1 MPQGKPLIPLASSRA
16 ALAASLL
23 ALISCGEAVAP
34 LTPRTPKPP
43 AEPCRPGPGVSG
55 SPRTIEQSVTL
66 INALP
71 RPLSIECFVK
81 ALDHPLRIVA
91 TDSEFSA
98 QPALGR
104 QSPRVFILLEPL
116 ILSVSLGPRG
126 IHLLEFGQLL
136 DDGSSIKAELEFPI
150 TEAILPKAAPYA
162 HIVHNERISRCSSC
176 HTQERVINTID
187 DTPIF
192 ASRALKPVDYQ
203 IVPTTELTQ
212 ELERCADQADQAQ
225 RCALLEA
232 IFAFELP
239 PQPGVFD
246 EDLDTFF

>member
-1 MPQGKPLIPLASSRA
+1 MPQSKPLIHMASSSA
-16 ALAASLL
+16 ALAALLL
-23 ALISCGEAVAP
+23 ALVSCGEAVAP
-34 LTPRTPKPP
+34 LTPRSQPP
-43 AEPCRPGPGVSG
+43 SDPCQPGPGSSG
-55 SPRTIEQSVTL
+55 SPRTIEQSVAL

-104 QSPRVFILLEPL
+104 QSPRVFILFEPL

-150 TEAILPKAAPYA
+150 TEAILPKAAPYK
-162 HIVHNERISRCSSC
+162 HIVHNERLSRCSSC
-176 HTQERVINTID
+176 HTQERIINTID

-203 IVPTTELTQ
+203 VVPNTELAQ
-212 ELERCADQADQAQ
+212 ELERCAAQADPTQ
-225 RCALLEA
+225 RCALLGA
-232 IFAFELP
+232 IFAFDRP
-239 PQPGVFD
+239 PRSGAFD